1 MENAVI
7 VRLRHF
13 FYWGLQLM
21 DIFFSCLCLFMI
33 MTFLFFRNFVLS
45 IKQ

>member
-21 DIFFSCLCLFMI
+21 DIFLMFMFVHDYDFS
-33 MTFLFFRNFVLS
+33 FFS
-45 IKQ
+45 